1 MSVSLAFNLQ
11 ESVDPFTGKIVCLP
25 PKENQPPKKKKKHD
39 HKHDH
44 KGKSPK
50 KTKHKHKDK
59 DKDDKDDKDTEQVCD
74 MVTFSFPY
82 GIKMLW

>member
-1 MSVSLAFNLQ
+1 MDPITGRIVPVS
-11 ESVDPFTGKIVCLP
+11 

-50 KTKHKHKDK
+50 KPKHKHKDK
-59 DKDDKDDKDTEQVCD
+59 DKDKDKNTKDIEQVGD
-74 MVTFSFPY
+74 AINLFANM
-82 GIKMLW
+82 I